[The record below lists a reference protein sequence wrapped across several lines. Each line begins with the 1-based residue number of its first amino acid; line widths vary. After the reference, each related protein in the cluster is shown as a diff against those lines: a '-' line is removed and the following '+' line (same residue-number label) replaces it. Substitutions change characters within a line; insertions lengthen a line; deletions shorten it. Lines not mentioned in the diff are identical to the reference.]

1 MQEGNVATLAL
12 DKMRIFLLLKNPQPL
27 NPKLCI
33 PYILYVCNPCRHA
46 FSVRFPMGP
55 ALRKELGEQLMAAG
69 LVGAAMTL
77 FEELELWDALIL
89 CYRLLQ
95 KNVQAEELVNRRLEV
110 SCTLCHNSSE
120 SSIAASLCAGPGVDT
135 CVQFVLDMPS

>member
-1 MQEGNVATLAL
+1 MLQHS
-12 DKMRIFLLLKNPQPL
+12 PHPL
-27 NPKLCI
+27 ICS
-33 PYILYVCNPCRHA
+33 VVCRHA

-55 ALRKELGEQLMAAG
+55 VLRKELGEQLVAAG

-95 KNVQAEELVNRRLEV
+95 KNVQAEELVLRRLKV
-110 SCTLCHNSSE
+110 STLKCAHKSCSFPFHAVPYIHTITGTRRTQIQRLAPDI
-120 SSIAASLCAGPGVDT
+120 SWRGKSIVCIFLHAYNL
-135 CVQFVLDMPS
+135 LLK